1 MYTVLIK
8 DKFYLY
14 FFLRHF
20 IHEIHNASYNIYYVT
35 YDMWFLMTV
44 MFNLMANTPSSS
56 CAGDTVLTHPTIIL
70 PFPWFLDITLHQFS
84 LLPLWPLA
92 FTLFSWSFFFFFCFS
107 SPNTAVYRSLVFR
120 LLWSLYFD
128 AIGDL
133 MLSISQQFLAQGI
146 YAALIRLNSL
156 SLNICLSEHRH
167 SKLCIENWVPDP
179 FCIFYHPQLSQGQS
193 LSPKM

>member
-14 FFLRHF
+14 FFLCHF

-92 FTLFSWSFFFFFCFS
+92 FTLFSWSFFFFLFFISKYCSVPELGFPS
-107 SPNTAVYRSLVFR
+107 SLIS
-120 LLWSLYFD
+120 LLWCHWWPHVVYKP
-128 AIGDL
+128 AIPCSGYL
-133 MLSISQQFLAQGI
+133 CCSNKIKFSVLEYLFIWAQALQTLHWKLSAWPFLHILPPTTIS
-146 YAALIRLNSL
+146 RT
-156 SLNICLSEHRH
+156 
-167 SKLCIENWVPDP
+167 VT
-179 FCIFYHPQLSQGQS
+179 
-193 LSPKM
+193 